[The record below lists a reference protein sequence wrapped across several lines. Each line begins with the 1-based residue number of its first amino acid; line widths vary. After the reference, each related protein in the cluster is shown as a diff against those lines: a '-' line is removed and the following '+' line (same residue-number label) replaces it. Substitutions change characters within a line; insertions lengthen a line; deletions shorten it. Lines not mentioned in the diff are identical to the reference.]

1 MKTEEPTP
9 RRLRKAR
16 AEGDSGASSYA
27 AGSLAFLCAV
37 LTVPAAG
44 YALKDWA
51 AGALRLA
58 IGRAGEMDP
67 DVALDA
73 WAVGRPVLLY
83 TVPLLV
89 VAAATA
95 VTATVVQ
102 TGGVV
107 AAKRIAPELRRLNVF
122 EGARQL
128 FSREHAFTVGR
139 AFFSGAL
146 IAWLAYFSLRAHVA
160 DIAALAGR
168 TPYIAP
174 AGAILALRLARS
186 AAVLG
191 LAVGALDLVVRR
203 RFWFTRLRMSK
214 SEVDRERKESEG
226 DPEWKAARARAHR
239 ERMVQATRAELRDA
253 AVLVVGPAVAV
264 ALRYREG
271 DRAPVLIARDE
282 GARAEAVAQTAREL
296 GLAVVE
302 QETLAAA
309 LSSVTLGEEIP
320 SALYDAA
327 AEVIHQARTR

>member
-27 AGSLAFLCAV
+27 AGSLGFLAAV
-37 LTVPAAG
+37 MTAPAAA

-51 AGALRLA
+51 VEALRRA
-58 IGRAGEMDP
+58 IGRAGEIDP
-67 DVALDA
+67 QVSLDA

-83 TVPLLV
+83 AVPLLV

-102 TGGVV
+102 TGGVMT
-107 AAKRIAPELRRLNVF
+107 AKRLAPELRRINVL
-122 EGARQL
+122 EGARHL

-139 AFFSGAL
+139 AFFSAAL
-146 IAWLAYFSLRAHVA
+146 IGSFAYAGLRAHAA
-160 DIAALAGR
+160 DMAALAGR
-168 TPYIAP
+168 VPYIAP
-174 AGAILALRLARS
+174 AGATIALRLARS

-203 RFWFTRLRMSK
+203 RFWLTRLRMTK
-214 SEVDRERKESEG
+214 SEVERERKESEG

-239 ERMVQATRAELRDA
+239 ERMMQATRAELREA
-253 AVLVVGPAVAV
+253 AVLVVGRALAV

-271 DRAPVLIARDE
+271 DRAPIVIARDE
-282 GARAEAVAQTAREL
+282 GARAEAVAQTARAL
-296 GLAVVE
+296 DIAIVE
-302 QETLAAA
+302 EPTLAAA
-309 LSSVTLGEEIP
+309 LAGITVGDEIP
-320 SALYDAA
+320 SSLYEAA
-327 AEVIHQARTR
+327 AEAIHQARSR

>member
-27 AGSLAFLCAV
+27 AGSLGFLAAV
-37 LTVPAAG
+37 LTVPAAA

-51 AGALRLA
+51 AEALRLA
-58 IGRAGEMDP
+58 IGRAGELDP
-67 DVALDA
+67 QVSLDA
-73 WAVGRPVLLY
+73 WAIGRPVLLY
-83 TVPLLV
+83 AVPLL
-89 VAAATA
+89 AAAAGTV

-102 TGGVV
+102 TGGVIT
-107 AAKRIAPELRRLNVF
+107 AKRVAPELRRINVL

-139 AFFSGAL
+139 AFFSAAL
-146 IAWLAYFSLRAHVA
+146 IATFAYAGLRAHTA

-168 TPYIAP
+168 VPHIAP
-174 AGAILALRLARS
+174 AGAIIALRLARS
-186 AAVLG
+186 AAILG

-203 RFWFTRLRMSK
+203 RLWLSRLRMTK
-214 SEVDRERKESEG
+214 AEVDRERRESEG
-226 DPEWKAARARAHR
+226 DPEWKAARARAHH

-253 AVLVVGPAVAV
+253 AVLVVGRTLAV

-271 DRAPVLIARDE
+271 DRAPVLIAREE
-282 GARAEAVAQTAREL
+282 GARAHAVAQTAHEL
-296 GLAVVE
+296 GVPVIEEA
-302 QETLAAA
+302 TLAAA
-309 LSSVTLGEEIP
+309 LSSVAVGDEIP
-320 SALYDAA
+320 ASLYDAA